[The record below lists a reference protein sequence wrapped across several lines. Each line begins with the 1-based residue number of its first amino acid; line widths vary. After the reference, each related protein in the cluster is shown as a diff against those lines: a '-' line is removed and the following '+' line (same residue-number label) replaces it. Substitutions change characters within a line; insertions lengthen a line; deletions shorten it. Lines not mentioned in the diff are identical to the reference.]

1 MFRTVIKPIKLFC
14 LDSSN
19 IRQLNISPIG
29 IETIFFFGIGSGIE
43 KHEEEDSGQIFL
55 GQMLPDK
62 LNSFTKLVFDCLGLV
77 PNSSE
82 ISFTE
87 HPSNRLFMNTSLR
100 RCGKCWMIL
109 SILLLVD

>member
-62 LNSFTKLVFDCLGLV
+62 LNSFTKLVFDCSGTGSKFFGNLFYGTPFKPALY
-77 PNSSE
+77 
-82 ISFTE
+82 E
-87 HPSNRLFMNTSLR
+87 HLFATL
-100 RCGKCWMIL
+100 W
-109 SILLLVD
+109 